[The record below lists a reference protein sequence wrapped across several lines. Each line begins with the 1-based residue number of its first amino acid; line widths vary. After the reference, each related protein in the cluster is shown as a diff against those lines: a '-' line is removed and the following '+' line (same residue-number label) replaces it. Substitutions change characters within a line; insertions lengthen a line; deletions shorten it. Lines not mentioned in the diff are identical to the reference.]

1 MVTKEQLRDWLD
13 TNTRRERIS
22 KIEAILDRE
31 IKEHAL
37 AGKTT
42 FYVSTGETLFRSH
55 QKSYFYDI
63 WHNEDLSE
71 ESREIIKQEVLAKY
85 REAGFNVDVVDVDH
99 GWDTRYE
106 AVRFRDIHK
115 LVEEDVAN
123 D

>member
-1 MVTKEQLRDWLD
+1 VVTKEQLRDWLD
-13 TNTRRERIS
+13 ANTRRERIA
-22 KIEAILDRE
+22 KIEATLDRK

-37 AGKTT
+37 AGETT
-42 FYVSTGETLFRSH
+42 FYVSTGESLHRSH

-71 ESREIIKQEVLAKY
+71 ESREIIKKEVLAKY
-85 REAGFNVDVVDVDH
+85 REAGFNVDVVCVDH

-115 LVEEDVAN
+115 LVEED
-123 D
+123 DSDD